1 MLLTLSSLVQ
11 ESSICKSSVTLRRIL
26 GKIHQEGVGKLV
38 SFVTKVSPLL
48 GGRGWITHD
57 FLLNLPPSPA
67 SGTEICRVDAQQIT
81 IKPE

>member
-57 FLLNLPPSPA
+57 FPSIWHRDLQGGCSA
-67 SGTEICRVDAQQIT
+67 NNH
-81 IKPE
+81 